1 MFVLLVP
8 PAAGDG
14 LQGIKRGI
22 MELADLVVVTKARH
36 LPNKESSGSD
46 TDSCADPQADGDLLP
61 AAKTMARELRGAL
74 QMLRP
79 RAPEWKPRVLM
90 TSALGGDSV
99 PKLIDVFD
107 EYRDAM
113 DATGALGGRREE
125 QARI

>member
-1 MFVLLVP
+1 MFII
-8 PAAGDG
+8 G
-14 LQGIKRGI
+14 LNFNPLGWLG
-22 MELADLVVVTKARH
+22 LADLVVVTKARH

-113 DATGALGGRREE
+113 DATGALGG
-125 QARI
+125 